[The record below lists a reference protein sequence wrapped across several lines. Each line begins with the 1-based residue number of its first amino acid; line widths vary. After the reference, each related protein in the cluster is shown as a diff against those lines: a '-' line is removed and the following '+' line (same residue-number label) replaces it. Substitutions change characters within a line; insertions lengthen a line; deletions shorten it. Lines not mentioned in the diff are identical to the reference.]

1 MKKFASFGLIVI
13 GLLAN
18 GCTKLSSSKT
28 PDDTGSASGPRRI
41 EVLFLGHESEHHNSN
56 KYAPGLANAL
66 FSRGINIT
74 YTTNPTDL
82 NSQNLKKYDGL
93 VIYANHDKMEPAQDK
108 ALTEFVESG
117 KGLIPI
123 HSASFCF
130 RNSPAYVKMV
140 GGQFKSHKTGTF
152 TTEIVNAK
160 HPTMQGMA
168 PFETWD
174 ETYVHSQLQPD
185 NEVLMVRDEEG
196 RKEPWTWT
204 RTQGKGR
211 VFYTAYGHD
220 ERTWNNPSFQQLVG
234 NGILWAV
241 GEKPNKLLAKYAP
254 PALTYNDGHEIPN
267 YEKRNPAPKFQNPLS
282 TAQSQKL
289 IQVPTDFEVEL
300 FAAEPDVV
308 NPISMAWDERGRLW
322 VIETVDYPNEV
333 RDEDGIGDD
342 RIKIC
347 EDTNGDGKADK
358 FTIFADKLN
367 IPTSLVFANGGVII
381 SQAPVF
387 LFLKDTNGDDKA
399 DVRETII
406 TGWGKSDTHA
416 GPSNLKY
423 GLDNKIYGTVGYAAF
438 NGKEGDRN
446 IQFSQ
451 ALYRFNKDG
460 KSLEHLAKTSNNTW
474 GLGFTENFDIFVSTA
489 NNTHSAFYY
498 MPDKYTRRVLAP
510 ANQPIAQANAVVTN
524 TSNTPA
530 PAANPVVQG
539 IKKID
544 GHYAMHTMTHNLRQ
558 VDVHG
563 GFTAAAGHNFYTAR
577 NFPKEYWNR
586 IAFVCEPTGRLVHQA
601 ILEPSGAGYG
611 EKDGWNFF
619 ASSDDWVGPVHA
631 EVGPDGAV
639 WVADWYDFIIQHNPT
654 PSPQNGGYQAQNGKG
669 NAYVNP
675 LRDRQRGRIYRVKY
689 KGAKSSTPVKLDVT
703 KPETL
708 VAALQNDNMFWRT
721 SAQRLIV
728 ENKIT
733 AVIPELIKI
742 AANQSVDEIG
752 INAPAVHALWT
763 LHGLGALDG
772 NNAGALQ
779 VAMQALKHPAAGV
792 RRNALQVLPKTQLV
806 QEAILKANLLTDS
819 DLNTRLISLLA
830 LAEMPTSAQT
840 GEALAMAS
848 MVAENEKDP
857 ALAQALFV
865 AVGRHQAGFKAAMTQ
880 HSHHQMAGNSGTLMA
895 RIMESLDRDVRVLD
909 KWSTIPAN
917 QAPNVNGKEINIR
930 AAIIKPRTGA
940 LSGVVAAQGNQ
951 ENGYGIYVADEK
963 INLLVKQK
971 GKAYS
976 IAAPVPDA
984 NRFQVEGVLQKN
996 GNMLLLVDGKE
1007 VAKGKAPGAFQTALP
1022 ANLVVG
1028 FDGKSGEK
1036 FGPYADNF
1044 NLTGNI
1050 ANGFVEVS
1058 NGSTKVGQVAEKADV
1073 TVTIKVVKD
1082 QMQFDKKTFSVK
1094 AGQVV
1099 ELILENT
1106 DFMLHN
1112 WVLTQMGAMN
1122 KVGAAA
1128 DKMASDPKG
1137 SEKNYIPKMP
1147 EVLAATELVNP
1158 ETRTVIRFKA
1168 PEKTGDYPYVCT
1180 FPGHWRIM
1188 NGTMKVEKA
1197 ILPEKSASITR

>member
-1 MKKFASFGLIVI
+1 MKKLASYGLIVI

-18 GCTKLSSSKT
+18 SCTKLSSSKT
-28 PDDTGSASGPRRI
+28 PGNLSSENAPRRI
-41 EVLFLGHESEHHNSN
+41 EVLFLGHQSEHHNSN
-56 KYAPGLANAL
+56 KYAPGLATAL

-74 YTTNPTDL
+74 YTTNPADL
-82 NSQNLKKYDGL
+82 NADNLKKYDGL
-93 VIYANHDKMEPAQDK
+93 VIYANHEEIKPEQDK

-117 KGLIPI
+117 KGFIPI

-130 RNSPAYVKMV
+130 QNSPTYIKMV
-140 GGQFKSHKTGTF
+140 GGQFKTHKTGTF
-152 TTEIVNAK
+152 TTEIIDPK
-160 HPTMQGMA
+160 HPTMQGISS
-168 PFETWD
+168 FETWD

-196 RKEPWTWT
+196 RKEPYTWV

-220 ERTWNNPSFQQLVG
+220 ERTWNNPSFQKLVG

-241 GEKPNKLLAKYAP
+241 GDKPNKLLAKYAP
-254 PALTYNDGHEIPN
+254 PTLTYTDGHDIPN
-267 YEKRNPAPKFQNPLS
+267 YEKRNPAPKLQNALN
-282 TAQSQKL
+282 AAESQKL
-289 IQVPTDFEVEL
+289 IQVPADFEVEL
-300 FAAEPDVV
+300 FAAEPDIV
-308 NPISMAWDERGRLW
+308 NPISMAWDEKGRLW

-333 RDEDGIGDD
+333 REEDGEGDD

-347 EDTNGDGKADK
+347 EDTNNDGKADK

-367 IPTSLVFANGGVII
+367 IPTSLVFANGGIII
-381 SQAPVF
+381 SQAPLF

-399 DVRETII
+399 DVRQTII

-438 NGKEGDRN
+438 NGKEGDRT

-451 ALYRFNKDG
+451 GLYRFNQDG
-460 KSLEHLAKTSNNTW
+460 KNLEFLARTSNNTW
-474 GLGFTENFDIFVSTA
+474 GLGFTENFDIFLSTA

-498 MPDKYTRRVLAP
+498 MPDKFTKRVLALGSAP
-510 ANQPIAQANAVVTN
+510 LAQAGKGLPN
-524 TSNTPA
+524 TAGPSE
-530 PAANPVVQG
+530 PAATPVAQG

-544 GHYAMHTMTHNLRQ
+544 GHYDMHTMTPNLRQ

-577 NFPKEYWNR
+577 SFPKEYWNR

-601 ILEPSGAGYG
+601 ILESDGAGYT
-611 EKDGWNFF
+611 ERDGWNFF
-619 ASSDDWVGPVHA
+619 ASNDEWSGPVHA

-654 PSPQNGGYQAQNGKG
+654 PSVQSAGYQAENGKG
-669 NAYVNP
+669 NAYINP

-689 KGAKSSTPVKLDVT
+689 KGAKPYTPVKLDVN

-708 VAALQNDNMFWRT
+708 VAALQNSNMFWRT
-721 SAQRLIV
+721 TAQRLILDH
-728 ENKIT
+728 KIST
-733 AVIPELIKI
+733 VIPDLIKI
-742 AANQSVDEIG
+742 VTNQSVDEIG
-752 INAPAVHALWT
+752 NNAPAVHALWT

-772 NNAGALQ
+772 NNAEGLE
-779 VAMQALKHPAAGV
+779 VTLQALTHPAAGV
-792 RRNALQVLPKTQLV
+792 RKTALQVLPKTQPV
-806 QEAILKANLLTDS
+806 QDAILKANLLNDS
-819 DLNTRLISLLA
+819 DLNTRLTAIVT
-830 LAEMPTSAQT
+830 LAEMPVSTET
-840 GEALAMAS
+840 GNALFMAS
-848 MVAENEKDP
+848 QIAENEKDP
-857 ALAQALFV
+857 ALAQALFMAV
-865 AVGRHQAGFKAAMTQ
+865 ARHQAGFQTAMKQ
-880 HSHHQMAGNSGTLMA
+880 HAHHQMTGNSGNLMA
-895 RIMESLDRDVRVLD
+895 RIVESLDKEIRVLD
-909 KWSTIPAN
+909 RWSTVPA
-917 QAPNVNGKEINIR
+917 AETPNVTGKEISVR
-930 AAIIKPRTGA
+930 SAITKPRTGA
-940 LSGVVAAQGNQ
+940 LTGVVATQGNQ
-951 ENGYGIYVADEK
+951 KEGYGIYLADEK
-963 INLLVKQK
+963 INMLVKQN
-971 GKAYS
+971 GKDYAIS
-976 IAAPVPDA
+976 APIPDA
-984 NRFQVEGVLQKN
+984 NRFQLEGILQKN
-996 GNMLLLVDGKE
+996 GNMVLLVDGKE
-1007 VAKGKAPGAFQTALP
+1007 VAQGKAPGAFTAPIP

-1028 FDGKSGEK
+1028 FAGKNTDK

-1044 NLTGNI
+1044 NLSGNLS
-1050 ANGFVEVS
+1050 NGFIEVG

-1073 TVTIKVVKD
+1073 TVTIRVIKD
-1082 QMQFDKKTFSVK
+1082 QMQFDKKAFSVK

-1122 KVGAAA
+1122 KVGAAS

-1137 SEKNYIPKMP
+1137 AEKNYIPQMQ
-1147 EVLAATELVNP
+1147 EVLAATELVIP

-1168 PEKTGDYPYVCT
+1168 PEKVGDYPYVCT

-1197 ILPEKSASITR
+1197 ALPEKSASITK